1 MKSITTLCFLAF
13 CSLACAAPTI
23 EILAELRYQRPGNP
37 AVGPDGTVYFS
48 MHPFDEPKHKVMK
61 LNEDGS
67 FEPFPTEWISKN
79 FAAVI
84 GIQADSKGRVWIL
97 DMGSEDISPKL
108 LAWDTNTNSLH
119 RMIYLPKEE
128 LVPNSFVQDFA
139 VDEKHGKIY
148 IADMSRGGMIDAS
161 EPAIIVVDLETGYT
175 RRRLQSFPAF
185 QPKRGEVM
193 ITEGTP
199 TTFTD
204 EEGTH
209 HPLEIG
215 LNPIAIDAQNEWVY
229 FSTIHPGY
237 LFRFPAEKLGNMR
250 LRDKPLIDSLEV
262 FADKPT
268 SDGIAA
274 DGKGRVFITNLEDNA
289 ISIADENGTH
299 IWVQDERFVW
309 PDGVYVAPDG
319 SVVATINQLNR
330 AAPFNKGVDGAEP
343 PYYIVRISEEH

>member
-1 MKSITTLCFLAF
+1 MKYLLPICYLLLGALA
-13 CSLACAAPTI
+13 SAAPTV
-23 EILAELRYQRPGNP
+23 EILAELNQRPGNP

-48 MHPFDEPKHKVMK
+48 MHPFDEPNYKVMQ
-61 LNEDGS
+61 LGDDGS
-67 FEPFPTEWISKN
+67 FFPFPSEAISKR

-84 GIQADSKGRVWIL
+84 GIQTDSKGRVWIL
-97 DMGSEDISPKL
+97 DMGSADSSPKL
-108 LAWDTNTNSLH
+108 FAWDTVND
-119 RMIYLPKEE
+119 RVFKVIYLPKEA
-128 LVPNSFVQDFA
+128 LVENSFVQDFA
-139 VDEKHGKIY
+139 LDEKRGQAY

-161 EPAIIVVDLETGYT
+161 EPAIIVVDLEIGGA
-175 RRRLQSFPAF
+175 RRILQGHPMLQPA
-185 QPKRGEVM
+185 PGKVM

-204 EEGTH
+204 EAGTH

-237 LFRFPAEKLGNMR
+237 LYRAPAEKLADRFLRPSR
-250 LRDKPLIDSLEV
+250 LIETFER
-262 FADKPT
+262 FAPKPT

-289 ISIADENGTH
+289 ISIADESGTR
-299 IWVQDERFVW
+299 IWVQDDRFIW

-319 SVVATINQLNR
+319 SIVATINQLNR
-330 AAPFNKGVDGAEP
+330 AAPFNKGIDGSKP
-343 PYYIVRISEEH
+343 PYYIVRIKE

>member
-1 MKSITTLCFLAF
+1 MKHFFAF
-13 CSLACAAPTI
+13 CSFLIAVIASAEPTI
-23 EILAELRYQRPGNP
+23 EILAELNYQRPGNP

-48 MHPFDEPKHKVMK
+48 MHPFDEPKHKVMQ
-61 LNEDGS
+61 LHEDGS
-67 FEPFPTEWISKN
+67 FSPFPTEWISKN

-84 GIQADSKGRVWIL
+84 GIQTDSEGRVWIL
-97 DMGSEDISPKL
+97 DMGSETTSPKL
-108 LAWDTNTNSLH
+108 LAWDTKSNSLFK
-119 RMIYLPKEE
+119 MIYLPKEV

-139 VDEKHGKIY
+139 VDEKHDKIY
-148 IADMSRGGMIDAS
+148 IADMSRSGMIDAS
-161 EPAIIVVDLETGYT
+161 EPAIIVVDLETGYSK
-175 RRRLQSFPAF
+175 RLLQSFSAF
-185 QPKRGEVM
+185 QPKLGEVM

-199 TTFTD
+199 ATFTD

-229 FSTIHPGY
+229 FSTIHPGSLY
-237 LFRFPAEKLGNMR
+237 RVPAAKLANMR
-250 LRDKPLIDSLEV
+250 LRMKPLIDSIEL
-262 FADKPT
+262 FAPKPT

-289 ISIADENGTH
+289 ISIADESGTR
-299 IWVQDERFVW
+299 IWVQDDRFVW

-330 AAPFNKGVDGAEP
+330 AAPFNKGVDGSEP
-343 PYYIVRISEEH
+343 PYYLVRISE